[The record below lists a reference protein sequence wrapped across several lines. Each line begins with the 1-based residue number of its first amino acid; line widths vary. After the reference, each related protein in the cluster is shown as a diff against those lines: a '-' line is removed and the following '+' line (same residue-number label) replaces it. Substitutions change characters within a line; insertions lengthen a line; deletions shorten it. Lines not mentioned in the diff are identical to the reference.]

1 MLEPMAATSDSVLTV
16 ELARRLVDEFLEV
29 YLQWREQALALQD
42 TYSRWRGAAPE
53 DRALA
58 FAAYRAMLDL
68 EERAAQVYAECAGRV
83 AELDGARSA
92 AQFSD
97 RF

>member
-1 MLEPMAATSDSVLTV
+1 MLRPMAATSDSVLTV
-16 ELARRLVDEFLEV
+16 ALAKRLADEFLEV
-29 YLQWREQALALQD
+29 YLDWREQAVALQE

-58 FAAYRAMLDL
+58 FAAYGAMLDL

-83 AELDGARSA
+83 AELDGAPGA
-92 AQFSD
+92 AQFRD
-97 RF
+97 GF